1 MDLCDIQQIKAL
13 LSRHGFSLLQVHGAE
28 FSGGG
33 LGAPGY
39 CGGIRR
45 LPSCGVLEVGGI
57 GPSPRSSPGGPG
69 EWSLWNWTGPSSP
82 SCQRPWPAGRK
93 MWRSFQETS

>member
-13 LSRHGFSLLQVHGAE
+13 LSRHGFHFQVHGAE

-33 LGAPGY
+33 LGALGY

-45 LPSCGVLEVGGI
+45 LPLPAVCWRWAPASAPHQEL
-57 GPSPRSSPGGPG
+57 SWR
-69 EWSLWNWTGPSSP
+69 
-82 SCQRPWPAGRK
+82 AGRVVSVELDRSLLPHPVRDHGRPGK